1 MPRGRPGVKIFCI
14 NDFTTYPSIA
24 DAAQHYNIAT
34 SSISKQLK
42 GERTTVGGFHFV
54 KIPGDLSEEELKMI
68 QREELKKIY
77 NIG

>member
-1 MPRGRPGVKIFCI
+1 MPRGRPGVKIFCV
-14 NDFTTYPSIA
+14 NDFTSYSSIA

-54 KIPGDLSEEELKMI
+54 KILDNLSDEELKKI
-68 QREELKKIY
+68 QKEELKKIY
-77 NIG
+77 NID